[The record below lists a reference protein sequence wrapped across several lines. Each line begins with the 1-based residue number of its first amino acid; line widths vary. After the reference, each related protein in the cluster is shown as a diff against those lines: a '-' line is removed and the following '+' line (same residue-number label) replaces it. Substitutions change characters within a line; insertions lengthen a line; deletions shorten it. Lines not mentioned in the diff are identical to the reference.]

1 MFRKKR
7 NVMQNEN
14 TQKEMRQYYQN
25 TITSVEKILADLK
38 ERNEK
43 NDEELQDKVS
53 SLISKVEGN
62 NEKFKKLVE
71 DLEKDSEF
79 DKFTIAFLGQTN
91 AGKSTIIE
99 ALRILFDEESRK
111 TKAAENQKG
120 NITALTDYNKQYS
133 ELIHQLEN
141 LKSKYKTPAS
151 SIIIPIVALLIGI
164 AIGIGI
170 GGLI

>member
-1 MFRKKR
+1 
-7 NVMQNEN
+7 MQNSSTRE
-14 TQKEMRQYYQN
+14 EMRQYYSN
-25 TITSVEKILADLK
+25 TTSTVEKILTDLK
-38 ERNEK
+38 ETNNR
-43 NDEELQDKVS
+43 NDEELQKKVGA
-53 SLISKVEGN
+53 LIANIESN
-62 NEKFKKLVE
+62 NNKLVE

>member
-1 MFRKKR
+1 
-7 NVMQNEN
+7 MQNSSTRE
-14 TQKEMRQYYQN
+14 EMRQYYSN
-25 TITSVEKILADLK
+25 TTSTVEKILTDLK
-38 ERNEK
+38 ETNNR
-43 NDEELQDKVS
+43 NDEELQKKVGA
-53 SLISKVEGN
+53 LIANIESN
-62 NEKFKKLVE
+62 NNKFKKLVE

-164 AIGIGI
+164 AIGLGI